1 MSVRKHLTNQ
11 RPWNSLVEHPFRWM
25 SEDVRLKIQSHLEIS
40 LTLDVW
46 YAVCALCDLHAN
58 DGDDTQLS
66 RYNHECLPQ
75 DVMLV
80 PSQFDRFLSSTDQSV
95 KGYRNIHDY
104 QKWPLSK
111 PMLLAVR
118 APRRATLIRVW
129 HQLHRI
135 PSSESKRLV
144 CSSVSFTSFSSKIIS
159 GIVRCDGLH
168 MNWIVWRTVEDRCG
182 F

>member
-1 MSVRKHLTNQ
+1 MYTNNKTSALSLWAGVLEPPFQPMNLSDWKQLTNQ

-25 SEDVRLKIQSHLEIS
+25 SEDVRLKVQSHLEIS

-104 QKWPLSK
+104 QKWPLRPTAKDILMCMVNLVIS
-111 PMLLAVR
+111 PLAWSVR
-118 APRRATLIRVW
+118 T
-129 HQLHRI
+129 
-135 PSSESKRLV
+135 
-144 CSSVSFTSFSSKIIS
+144 
-159 GIVRCDGLH
+159 
-168 MNWIVWRTVEDRCG
+168 
-182 F
+182 